1 MATRNLLLL
10 GGSGNLGR
18 EVVRAFAKR
27 WRVASVDV
35 RANNEAAKS
44 ITLSTSRPVSEQ
56 ANEIRNQ
63 LTSFSPRF
71 DAVIS
76 VAGGFT
82 MENIKDQSLF
92 ANYERMSQVNVVSSL
107 LAAHLASEL
116 LVSNGLLVL
125 TGAAGVFKEGHPA
138 MIAYSLAKASVHTLA
153 RTLAKSSELPSGTS
167 VVTILPEVM
176 DTPENRAAMP
186 NEDFNKWVKTDKVAA
201 LLRQWAEG
209 ENRPSSGSFLQLK
222 TVDLK
227 LVAELK

>member
-107 LAAHLASEL
+107 LGDLASPRPL
-116 LVSNGLLVL
+116 TVSISCALSIGASGLQWPFGPYRSCRCLQGRTSSDDRVL
-125 TGAAGVFKEGHPA
+125 IGQGERSHTCADTGEVFGAAKWNFCSHDSAVRYENF
-138 MIAYSLAKASVHTLA
+138 SSV
-153 RTLAKSSELPSGTS
+153 
-167 VVTILPEVM
+167 M
-176 DTPENRAAMP
+176 
-186 NEDFNKWVKTDKVAA
+186 
-201 LLRQWAEG
+201 
-209 ENRPSSGSFLQLK
+209 
-222 TVDLK
+222 
-227 LVAELK
+227 